1 MTSKQVQRNSQGQ
14 EINELGVTFN
24 QWAENLRTQYRLSL
38 KKLRKIRG

>member
-1 MTSKQVQRNSQGQ
+1 MTSKHVQRNAQGQ

-24 QWAENLRTQYRLSL
+24 QWAENLRTQYRLNL